1 MKERYNERREMRR
14 KGAIRERKWEGK
26 VQLEDENRKEK

>member
-1 MKERYNERREMRR
+1 MRR

-26 VQLEDENRKEK
+26 VQCNESKKMGRIGAIRG